1 MRTATSAAVTCGD
14 DASASEYTATDRMP
28 SRRRVRITRTAISPR
43 LATSTVSNTV
53 RALLGDGGGG
63 HGAHIRKTPK
73 AGSARG
79 AFAAADRDRPST
91 VRVSSGSITP
101 SSHSRAVE

>member
-1 MRTATSAAVTCGD
+1 
-14 DASASEYTATDRMP
+14 
-28 SRRRVRITRTAISPR
+28 
-43 LATSTVSNTV
+43 LATSTLSNTV
-53 RALLGDGGGG
+53 RALLGDGGGGGGARPGRTNGTFVRTDGTSVPFVARGGCG